1 MSRRAASPVGRVLD
15 RAAAQGRVLDLW
27 WRDDDAVA
35 HTPALDRLLGLA
47 ASSGCPVAIAAI
59 PARIEGS
66 LVDRLRDEPGATV
79 LVHGFSHANHAPAGE
94 KPAELGA
101 HRPPAEVAAE
111 LRQAVALARAAF
123 GRRAPPVLVPP
134 WNRIAPEWA
143 AALPELGFRAL
154 SGFGKPVRRVPG
166 QRGFRRVDTH
176 IDPVAWRGDR
186 SLVPPET
193 LGLSARAAILGGTTA
208 LGLLTHHLAFD
219 EALWR
224 FLDSFLEETSRHPA
238 VRFRRI
244 EDLLEP
250 DATSSSCLDR
260 HGSEAPAGKANR
272 TACLEPAW

>member
-1 MSRRAASPVGRVLD
+1 MSRDVLRTVRDRLD
-15 RAAAQGRVLDLW
+15 RLADEGRSVDLW

-59 PARIEGS
+59 PARTEAS

-79 LVHGFSHANHAPAGE
+79 LTHGFSHANYAPAGE
-94 KPAELGA
+94 KPAELGP
-101 HRPPAEVAAE
+101 HRPNAEIAAE
-111 LRQAVALARAAF
+111 LREGAAFARAAF
-123 GRRAPPVLVPP
+123 GARSLPVLVPP
-134 WNRIAPEWA
+134 WNRIAPGQE
-143 AALPELGFRAL
+143 AALPDLGFRAL
-154 SGFGKPVRRVPG
+154 SGFGKPVRGVPG
-166 QRGFRRVDTH
+166 ARGFRRIDTH
-176 IDPVAWRGDR
+176 LDPVAWRGDR

-193 LGLSARAAILGGTTA
+193 LGVFARAAILGGTTA

-224 FLDSFLEETSRHPA
+224 FLESFLEEMSRHPA

-244 EDLLEP
+244 DDLLEP

-260 HGSEAPAGKANR
+260 HGSEAPARGTGRA
-272 TACLEPAW
+272 ACLEPAW